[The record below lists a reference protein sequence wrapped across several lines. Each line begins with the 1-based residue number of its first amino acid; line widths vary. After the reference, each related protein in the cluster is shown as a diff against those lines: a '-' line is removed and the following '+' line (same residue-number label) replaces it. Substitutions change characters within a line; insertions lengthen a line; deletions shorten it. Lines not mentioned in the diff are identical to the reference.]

1 MEYYAVKTKFYNVVQ
16 KDDDSFWSKAFDLFI
31 ISVILFNVGALMLET
46 VSTYH
51 DQYESLFY
59 RIELVSLLIF
69 SIEFL
74 LRIWVIT
81 EEEKYRHPLRGRLKY
96 IVSFSAIIDLL
107 AIVPFYLPFITSM
120 DARALRVFR
129 VFRVFRIFGLN
140 RYSSS
145 AELINK
151 VIKSR
156 SSELIFSFVI
166 ILKLLLVAATLMYF
180 VEHKAQPDLF
190 SSIPATMWWGIAT
203 LTTVGYGDMVPITL
217 LGKVLAGVMAILGIG
232 VFALPAGIL
241 ANGFSEEMKHRR
253 AKSIDELVKD
263 NPKSSIYRNPNG

>member
-1 MEYYAVKTKFYNVVQ
+1 MNYYTTKKICYNVVQ

-31 ISVILFNVGALMLET
+31 ISVILFNVGALMFET

-51 DQYESLFY
+51 EQYETLFY

-69 SIEFL
+69 STEFL

-81 EEEKYRHPLRGRLKY
+81 EEEKYSDPIKGRLKY
-96 IVSFSAIIDLL
+96 LVSFSAVIDLL
-107 AIVPFYLPFITSM
+107 AIVPFYLPFLTSM

-129 VFRVFRIFGLN
+129 VFRIFRIFGLN

-151 VIKSR
+151 VIRSR

-180 VEHKAQPDLF
+180 VENEAQPELF

-217 LGKVLAGVMAILGIG
+217 LGKILAGVMAILGIG
-232 VFALPAGIL
+232 IFALPAGIL
-241 ANGFSEEMKHRR
+241 ANGFNEEMKIRR
-253 AKSIDELVKD
+253 AKSINEFVKD
-263 NPKSSIYRNPNG
+263 EHKKKNN